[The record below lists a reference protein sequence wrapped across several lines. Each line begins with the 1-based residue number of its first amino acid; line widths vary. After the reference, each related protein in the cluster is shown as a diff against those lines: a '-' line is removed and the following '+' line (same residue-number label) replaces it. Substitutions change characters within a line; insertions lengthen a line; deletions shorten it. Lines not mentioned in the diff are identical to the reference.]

1 MDQETLAQYIVDT
14 FDGLDIVTADGNA
27 FYFYDPARS
36 VPPDRRQPF
45 ATIVT
50 NDLYDQV
57 SNLDRPGVY
66 RLNVGVSRQT
76 FQGLFGEQKP
86 PADAA
91 EAVER
96 GYDLAALDTVLPHP
110 DYGFMFW
117 ICVLNPS
124 AETFEAV
131 KPFLAE
137 SYERAVRRHR
147 PSSR

>member
-1 MDQETLAQYIVDT
+1 MCPRT
-14 FDGLDIVTADGNA
+14 
-27 FYFYDPARS
+27 S
-36 VPPDRRQPF
+36 RQPF

-50 NDLYDQV
+50 NDLYDQT
-57 SNLDRPGVY
+57 SDLDRPGVY

-76 FQGLFGEQKP
+76 FQGLFGKQAP
-86 PADAA
+86 PANAA
-91 EAVER
+91 EAAER

-117 ICVLNPS
+117 ICLLNPS

-131 KPFLAE
+131 KLFLAE

-147 PSSR
+147 ASSR